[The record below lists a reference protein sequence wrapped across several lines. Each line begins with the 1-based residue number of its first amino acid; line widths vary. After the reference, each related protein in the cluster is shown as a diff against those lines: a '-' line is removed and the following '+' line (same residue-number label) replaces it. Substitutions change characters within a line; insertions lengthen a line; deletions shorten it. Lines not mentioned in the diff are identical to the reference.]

1 MTHRGQ
7 APALAGRPGEGHHGF
22 RRLRPAG
29 NPSLVLVTVERGRM
43 RSYLLQATYSAESW
57 AALVANPHD
66 RTEAV
71 RNSVMALGGSLTG
84 MWLAFGD
91 TDVVAV
97 LQMPDDVAAAGVS
110 MAISAGGAVTSVRT
124 TPLLTLEEGVAAM
137 RKASSTGYR
146 PPSDDFWK
154 R

>member
-1 MTHRGQ
+1 MGVVR
-7 APALAGRPGEGHHGF
+7 ALTGA
-22 RRLRPAG
+22 A
-29 NPSLVLVTVERGRM
+29 LVADFCAATVECGDM
-43 RSYLLQATYSAESW
+43 RSYLLQATYSAGAW
-57 AALVANPHD
+57 AALLKNPHD

-71 RNSVMALGGSLTG
+71 RAAVQALGGTLTG

-97 LQMPDDVAAAGVS
+97 LQMPDEVAAAGVS

-124 TPLLTLEEGVAAM
+124 TPLLTLEEGVTAM
-137 RKASSTGYR
+137 RKANASGYL
-146 PPSDDFWK
+146 PPSDDFWM

>member
-1 MTHRGQ
+1 MDRATIV
-7 APALAGRPGEGHHGF
+7 PSVCFSPETPLA
-22 RRLRPAG
+22 A
-29 NPSLVLVTVERGRM
+29 TVECGDM
-43 RSYLLQATYSAESW
+43 RSYLLQATYSADSW

-71 RNSVMALGGSLTG
+71 RAAVQALGGTLTG
-84 MWLAFGD
+84 IWLAFGD

-97 LQMPDDVAAAGVS
+97 LQMPDEVAAAGVS

-124 TPLLTLEEGVAAM
+124 TPLLTLEEGVVAM
-137 RKASSTGYR
+137 RKASSSGYL
-146 PPSDDFWK
+146 PPSDDFWM

>member
-1 MTHRGQ
+1 
-7 APALAGRPGEGHHGF
+7 
-22 RRLRPAG
+22 
-29 NPSLVLVTVERGRM
+29 M
-43 RSYLLQATYSAESW
+43 RSYLLQATYTAESW